1 MTAKRGPRI
10 GQLTSVG
17 RVAIEVGRIYRA
29 ARRGDIDSIEA
40 YRLASV
46 LSVMAKCLETT
57 EFERRITE
65 METAIVSRG
74 NGPFKPK
81 LVS

>member
-1 MTAKRGPRI
+1 VGGPRI
-10 GQLTSVG
+10 GQPTSVG
-17 RVAIEVGRIYRA
+17 RVAIKVGRIYSA

-57 EFERRITE
+57 EFKRRIAE
-65 METAIVSRG
+65 MEAAIVSRG
-74 NGPFKPK
+74 HEPFKLK